1 MEFRIFGFLGL
12 LYGSF
17 YRDPFLRLSS
27 TAPWRVSSL
36 LRALSI
42 SSPYP
47 LASQKPFQ
55 PSLAVGGGLSGNFS
69 CADFI
74 HAVGWHSKALIE
86 AVEGHAVVL
95 RRPWG
100 TFCQQDFAPCSD
112 LLNGPCRPIGACR
125 GRDWRHTAN
134 IFYI

>member
-55 PSLAVGGGLSGNFS
+55 PSLAVGGGLSGTS
-69 CADFI
+69 PARTSSMQS
-74 HAVGWHSKALIE
+74 AGTARPSLKQLKAMPWYYDARGGLFVSRI
-86 AVEGHAVVL
+86 L
-95 RRPWG
+95 RHVR
-100 TFCQQDFAPCSD
+100 
-112 LLNGPCRPIGACR
+112 I
-125 GRDWRHTAN
+125 
-134 IFYI
+134 Y